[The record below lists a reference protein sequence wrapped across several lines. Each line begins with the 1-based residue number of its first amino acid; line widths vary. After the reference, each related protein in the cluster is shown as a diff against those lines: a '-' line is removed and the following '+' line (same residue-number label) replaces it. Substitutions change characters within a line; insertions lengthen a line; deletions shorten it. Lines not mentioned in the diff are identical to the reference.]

1 MPVTELMMDGVHLML
16 LGMGTV
22 FTFLVI
28 LVAAIVAMS
37 RLASKLST
45 ETRSGMPA
53 SVPPQPVGTEDDG
66 ELIAVISAAISRF
79 RSTHK

>member
-1 MPVTELMMDGVHLML
+1 MPVTDLMIEGVSLML

-28 LVAAIVAMS
+28 LVAAMTVMS

-45 ETRSGMPA
+45 ETQSSLPA
-53 SVPPQPVGTEDDG
+53 SAPAQTAGTGDDG

-79 RSTHK
+79 RSAHK